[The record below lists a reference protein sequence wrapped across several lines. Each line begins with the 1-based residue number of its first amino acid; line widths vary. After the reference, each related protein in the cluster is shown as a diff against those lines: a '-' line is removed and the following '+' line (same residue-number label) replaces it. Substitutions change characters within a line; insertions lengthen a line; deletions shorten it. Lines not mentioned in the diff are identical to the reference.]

1 MVAKRR
7 NARPILITDAARSQ
21 DDERR
26 SRQVRYTLMMSI
38 RAICLV
44 VAAVLVGSRAPML
57 WLWLPLCLAGMV
69 VVPWL
74 AVILANDRPP
84 QEKHRLRHRPH
95 QRSADEPRAL
105 PPQPPPRTIDPEN

>member
-1 MVAKRR
+1 MAKRR
-7 NARPILITDAARSQ
+7 SERPILITDAARSQ

-38 RAICLV
+38 RAVCLV

-57 WLWLPLCLAGMV
+57 WLWLPLCLLGMV
-69 VVPWL
+69 LVPWL

-84 QEKHRLRHRPH
+84 KERHRLRNLHH
-95 QRSADEPRAL
+95 QQSPAEDAPQAL
-105 PPQPPPRTIDPEN
+105 PTHRTIDADDQ